1 MFDGDA
7 LAAWHSMPILRRVL
21 AASVLTE
28 ALPETWLRNSATPPA
43 HGKALEAFPQWTS
56 VLTAGT

>member
-28 ALPETWLRNSATPPA
+28 ALPETWLRNSAPPTA
-43 HGKALEAFPQWTS
+43 HGKARAFPQWTS